1 MDLNHLQK
9 KTTAFVLLVA
19 CINLFM
25 GCNRYFK
32 PVEMPAPTVETKQ
45 STIKK
50 LSVQNRYFILRKGI
64 HSYALSNIILDQEKM
79 TMTANLSGVPDV
91 HQLYLDQTK
100 TKHTYSKA
108 KGQFVVLTEVHLFT
122 GDTTAIDSLATYTF

>member
-1 MDLNHLQK
+1 MHIIKGLILHIKNSYFRSYFLFSLINKKSMDLNHLQK

-19 CINLFM
+19 CINFFM

-50 LSVQNRYFILRKGI
+50 LSVQNKYFILRKGI
-64 HSYALSNIILDQEKM
+64 HSYALNNIILDQEKM
-79 TMTANLSGVPDV
+79 TMTANLSEVPDV

-100 TKHTYSKA
+100 TKQTY
-108 KGQFVVLTEVHLFT
+108 
-122 GDTTAIDSLATYTF
+122 